1 MNNTNEI
8 KFHNTLPINT
18 TLRGQ
23 NCEYLIEKILGQGTF
38 GITYLATVQLQGNL
52 GRLPLK
58 FHVTIKE
65 FFMKEIN
72 GREEST
78 VTSDSHGGMFDK
90 YKRKFAQ
97 EARSLKSLNHPHIVK
112 VMDFFEANNTYYYV
126 MDYLC
131 GGSIDDLIG
140 RESYLSEDIAISYT
154 RQIGEALGY
163 MHENKILHLDMKP
176 NNVMLN
182 ADGEAIVIDFGL
194 SKQYDENGEPESST
208 TVGGGTVGYAPLEQ
222 STHHDGKGFPVTMDV
237 YALGAT
243 LYKMLVGV
251 RAPEAS
257 SILNDGFPTQNL
269 HQRNVS
275 LETTK
280 AIEKSMAP
288 MKKDRF
294 QSISEFINHLPKG
307 KSNIHVVDV
316 ESESTTIDNNVVK
329 SKKRTN
335 KEKQILSLA
344 EVINAADNAYGRK
357 DYPTALKYYIEAFR
371 RDSSL
376 GEIAYTIGE
385 IYYRGHDIQ
394 EKTQKG
400 GGRYASMNDYYHRC
414 QKANPWF
421 QKAYDLGID
430 TSEEILVKAK
440 EYYDDKDFKHYH
452 KSLHECIDKNYK
464 CKKALKLLIESYEKG
479 IGCKTDACHAN
490 WLKREYNLSAP
501 LQDEQYIQ
509 TSIRNH
515 EAEKNFSLELNE
527 NNVPSKLSLM
537 QRITQIIKNRI
548 FSVGK
553 NEVMS
558 YVEEDNTEI
567 INSLGENYSCEYDET
582 GIFNDL
588 NNVRIGDY
596 VYEDGSFSHHLIESK
611 SAVGVVFSTN
621 PSEEDVMRGYSHGYF
636 MALKDAS
643 KGTLWGKEGILLKDP
658 FTNYYHYDEH
668 YKVFCYDRIWRARN
682 DYTGLSCIFSIQE
695 LGSAFNLAK
704 KFNSKR
710 PSFSSDWFLPSVGHW
725 IDVLQNL
732 GKVNVDDNLEWKG
745 QDPITAKLDRY
756 GLCPSSERIVRNQAL
771 SYWCSTQVSRDTAF
785 VCNLD
790 YGYFFGSEEKH
801 YHHRIRC
808 IAAF

>member
-1 MNNTNEI
+1 MD
-8 KFHNTLPINT
+8 KYYNTLFPGSVLYGN
-18 TLRGQ
+18 Q
-23 NCEYLIEKILGQGTF
+23 YNYKIEKVLGQGTF

-78 VTSDSHGGMFDK
+78 VTSDSQGGMFDK
-90 YKRKFAQ
+90 YKCKFAQ

-140 RESYLSEDIAISYT
+140 RESFLAEDIAITYT

-208 TVGGGTVGYAPLEQ
+208 TVGGGTIGYAPLEQ
-222 STHHDGKGFPVTMDV
+222 STHHDGHGFPVTMDV

-257 SILNDGFPTQNL
+257 SILNEGFPTQNL
-269 HQRNVS
+269 RQRNVS

-294 QSISEFINHLPKG
+294 QSISEFIHHLPKV
-307 KSNIHVVDV
+307 KSNIHVVDIDV
-316 ESESTTIDNNVVK
+316 ESESTTIENNVVK
-329 SKKRTN
+329 SKKRAN

-344 EVINAADNAYGRK
+344 EVINAADNAFGRK
-357 DYPTALKYYIEAFR
+357 DYPTALKYYIEAFK
-371 RDSSL
+371 RDDSL

-430 TSEEILVKAK
+430 TSNELLQKAQEFYDVKD
-440 EYYDDKDFKHYH
+440 YKHYH
-452 KSLHECIDKNYK
+452 KALHECVDKNYK
-464 CKKALKLLIESYEKG
+464 CEKAIRLLIESYEEG
-479 IGCKTDACHAN
+479 IGCKGDMWQAN
-490 WLKREYNLSAP
+490 RLKKKL
-501 LQDEQYIQ
+501 
-509 TSIRNH
+509 TT
-515 EAEKNFSLELNE
+515 SLEFERSQEWSIPYQTIHEENSMNDPIKVLYEMIPVDGTSWRLGNTSFHLNE
-527 NNVPSKLSLM
+527 LSRFWLVIILIFCNFGLLVSHGANLDPHIVNYSVINYDTQYGIMQFVCYIALVVTGFYVQREKIKNESSKEIIKIFLSLAVAFA
-537 QRITQIIKNRI
+537 IIGAISAFAAAIISSVVEMIFGLKSS
-548 FSVGK
+548 FSVA
-553 NEVMS
+553 VVVIRTLLS
-558 YVEEDNTEI
+558 SIIASTILIIPEI
-567 INSLGENYSCEYDET
+567 AEIKKE
-582 GIFNDL
+582 
-588 NNVRIGDY
+588 
-596 VYEDGSFSHHLIESK
+596 K
-611 SAVGVVFSTN
+611 S
-621 PSEEDVMRGYSHGYF
+621 
-636 MALKDAS
+636 
-643 KGTLWGKEGILLKDP
+643 
-658 FTNYYHYDEH
+658 
-668 YKVFCYDRIWRARN
+668 
-682 DYTGLSCIFSIQE
+682 
-695 LGSAFNLAK
+695 
-704 KFNSKR
+704 
-710 PSFSSDWFLPSVGHW
+710 
-725 IDVLQNL
+725 
-732 GKVNVDDNLEWKG
+732 
-745 QDPITAKLDRY
+745 
-756 GLCPSSERIVRNQAL
+756 
-771 SYWCSTQVSRDTAF
+771 
-785 VCNLD
+785 
-790 YGYFFGSEEKH
+790 
-801 YHHRIRC
+801 
-808 IAAF
+808 

>member
-1 MNNTNEI
+1 MNSKNENS
-8 KFHNTLPINT
+8 FYNTLPINT
-18 TLRGQ
+18 TLRGER
-23 NCEYLIEKILGQGTF
+23 CEYLIEKVLGQGTF

-78 VTSDSHGGMFDK
+78 VTSDSQGGMFDK

-307 KSNIHVVDV
+307 KSNIHIVDIDA
-316 ESESTTIDNNVVK
+316 ESESTSIDNNVVK
-329 SKKRTN
+329 SKKRNN

-371 RDSSL
+371 RDNSL

-421 QKAYDLGID
+421 QKAYDLGVD
-430 TSEEILVKAK
+430 TSNELLQKAQEFYDVKD
-440 EYYDDKDFKHYH
+440 YKHYH
-452 KSLHECIDKNYK
+452 KALHECVDKNYK
-464 CKKALKLLIESYEKG
+464 CEKAINLLIESYEKG
-479 IGCKTDACHAN
+479 IGCKADKVQAYYLRKDRNNLFDDDCSNPTSGLYTLPSNEKDSALNLQEEDETKTTFVPEENLHPLMGKEIQKYSTFPSDDKWFGIGLIIYSSISLYIGWNHLYFQDWKIGDILLIFVTLCMRYCPLLLLLCFIKQVGLSN
-490 WLKREYNLSAP
+490 LIYKTNYNIY
-501 LQDEQYIQ
+501 EFGFEMIQ
-509 TSIRNH
+509 TNRFFKQKQLKVIVDFGIIERMSVKLENRNGKNIYHNHKFFNSRNECVATIRN
-515 EAEKNFSLELNE
+515 
-527 NNVPSKLSLM
+527 
-537 QRITQIIKNRI
+537 
-548 FSVGK
+548 
-553 NEVMS
+553 
-558 YVEEDNTEI
+558 
-567 INSLGENYSCEYDET
+567 
-582 GIFNDL
+582 NDASECIY
-588 NNVRIGDY
+588 NQYNKY
-596 VYEDGSFSHHLIESK
+596 IEMEK
-611 SAVGVVFSTN
+611 SAMNNNT
-621 PSEEDVMRGYSHGYF
+621 
-636 MALKDAS
+636 
-643 KGTLWGKEGILLKDP
+643 
-658 FTNYYHYDEH
+658 
-668 YKVFCYDRIWRARN
+668 
-682 DYTGLSCIFSIQE
+682 
-695 LGSAFNLAK
+695 
-704 KFNSKR
+704 
-710 PSFSSDWFLPSVGHW
+710 
-725 IDVLQNL
+725 
-732 GKVNVDDNLEWKG
+732 
-745 QDPITAKLDRY
+745 
-756 GLCPSSERIVRNQAL
+756 
-771 SYWCSTQVSRDTAF
+771 
-785 VCNLD
+785 
-790 YGYFFGSEEKH
+790 
-801 YHHRIRC
+801 
-808 IAAF
+808 

>member
-1 MNNTNEI
+1 MNSKNENS
-8 KFHNTLPINT
+8 FYNTLPINT
-18 TLRGQ
+18 TLRGES
-23 NCEYLIEKILGQGTF
+23 CEYLIEKVLGQGTF

-78 VTSDSHGGMFDK
+78 VTSDSQGGMFDK

-140 RESYLSEDIAISYT
+140 RESFLAEDIAITYT

-208 TVGGGTVGYAPLEQ
+208 TVGGGTIGYAPLEQ
-222 STHHDGKGFPVTMDV
+222 STHHDGHGFPVTMDV

-307 KSNIHVVDV
+307 KSNIHIVDIDA
-316 ESESTTIDNNVVK
+316 ESESTSIDNNVVK
-329 SKKRTN
+329 SKKRNN
-335 KEKQILSLA
+335 KEKLILSLA

-371 RDSSL
+371 RDNSL

-421 QKAYDLGID
+421 QKAYDLGVD
-430 TSEEILVKAK
+430 TSNELLQKAQEFYDVKD
-440 EYYDDKDFKHYH
+440 YKHYH
-452 KSLHECIDKNYK
+452 KALNECVEKNYK
-464 CKKALKLLIESYEKG
+464 CEKAINLLIESYEKG
-479 IGCKTDACHAN
+479 IGCKADTWQAN
-490 WLKREYNLSAP
+490 RLKKKLTIS
-501 LQDEQYIQ
+501 
-509 TSIRNH
+509 H
-515 EAEKNFSLELNE
+515 E
-527 NNVPSKLSLM
+527 
-537 QRITQIIKNRI
+537 
-548 FSVGK
+548 
-553 NEVMS
+553 
-558 YVEEDNTEI
+558 
-567 INSLGENYSCEYDET
+567 
-582 GIFNDL
+582 
-588 NNVRIGDY
+588 
-596 VYEDGSFSHHLIESK
+596 
-611 SAVGVVFSTN
+611 
-621 PSEEDVMRGYSHGYF
+621 
-636 MALKDAS
+636 
-643 KGTLWGKEGILLKDP
+643 
-658 FTNYYHYDEH
+658 
-668 YKVFCYDRIWRARN
+668 
-682 DYTGLSCIFSIQE
+682 
-695 LGSAFNLAK
+695 
-704 KFNSKR
+704 
-710 PSFSSDWFLPSVGHW
+710 
-725 IDVLQNL
+725 
-732 GKVNVDDNLEWKG
+732 
-745 QDPITAKLDRY
+745 
-756 GLCPSSERIVRNQAL
+756 SERIHKCSDPHLTIYDDNSTNNTIKVPHETTPVDRASWRFGNNSFNLNELSRFKFVIVLIFCNFGLLASYGANLNPHIVNYSVMNYDTQYGIMQFICYIAL
-771 SYWCSTQVSRDTAF
+771 VATGFYAQRKKIQNESPK
-785 VCNLD
+785 
-790 YGYFFGSEEKH
+790 EKFK
-801 YHHRIRC
+801 IFLSLAVVFAIIGAISVL
-808 IAAF
+808 IAAIISSVVEMIFGLKSSFSVAVVVIRTLLSSIIASSILIIPEIAEIKKGKS

>member
-1 MNNTNEI
+1 MNNTKEI

-18 TLRGQ
+18 TLRGH
-23 NCEYLIEKILGQGTF
+23 NCEYLIEEVLGQGTF
-38 GITYLATVQLQGNL
+38 GITYLATVYLQGNL

-78 VTSDSHGGMFDK
+78 VTSDSQGGMFDK

-131 GGSIDDLIG
+131 GGSIEDLIA
-140 RESYLSEDIAISYT
+140 RESFLAEDTAISYAK
-154 RQIGEALGY
+154 QIGEALGY

-222 STHHDGKGFPVTMDV
+222 STHHDGHGFPVTMDV

-275 LETTK
+275 LEATK

-294 QSISEFINHLPKG
+294 QSISEFINHLPKI
-307 KSNIHVVDV
+307 KSNINVVDIDV
-316 ESESTTIDNNVVK
+316 ESESTTIENNVVK
-329 SKKRTN
+329 SKKRAN

-344 EVINAADNAYGRK
+344 EVINAADNAFGRN

-371 RDSSL
+371 RDDSI

-394 EKTQKG
+394 EKKQKG

-414 QKANPWF
+414 QKASPWF

-430 TSEEILVKAK
+430 TSNELLQKAQEFYDVKD
-440 EYYDDKDFKHYH
+440 YKHYH
-452 KSLHECIDKNYK
+452 KALHECVDKNYK
-464 CKKALKLLIESYEKG
+464 CEKAINLLIESYEKG
-479 IGCKTDACHAN
+479 IGCKADTVEAN
-490 WLKREYNLSAP
+490 YIRKRQLSKVP
-501 LQDEQYIQ
+501 EFVDQC
-509 TSIRNH
+509 NV
-515 EAEKNFSLELNE
+515 SLEQNQKQE
-527 NNVPSKLSLM
+527 NVIKETAT
-537 QRITQIIKNRI
+537 ITPKEK
-548 FSVGK
+548 SVI
-553 NEVMS
+553 S
-558 YVEEDNTEI
+558 
-567 INSLGENYSCEYDET
+567 
-582 GIFNDL
+582 
-588 NNVRIGDY
+588 
-596 VYEDGSFSHHLIESK
+596 
-611 SAVGVVFSTN
+611 
-621 PSEEDVMRGYSHGYF
+621 
-636 MALKDAS
+636 LKDKLGCAFWSIVICFIVWVNIPQEWIETPWNFVCAYCGSS
-643 KGTLWGKEGILLKDP
+643 KHQLNIGERYSIHGNQQKTYEWYEKAANNGNDIAMFRIAYMYYTGEEGKEKD
-658 FTNYYHYDEH
+658 
-668 YKVFCYDRIWRARN
+668 
-682 DYTGLSCIFSIQE
+682 FSKA
-695 LGSAFNLAK
+695 L
-704 KFNSKR
+704 
-710 PSFSSDWFLPSVGHW
+710 DWFLKAAQNGHCYAMEHIGNMYENGEGVELSQQKAIEW
-725 IDVLQNL
+725 YKKAYQHGSCGKEIHEHLTNL
-732 GKVNVDDNLEWKG
+732 GVPEDSL
-745 QDPITAKLDRY
+745 
-756 GLCPSSERIVRNQAL
+756 SSWWAYYTRNN
-771 SYWCSTQVSRDTAF
+771 R
-785 VCNLD
+785 
-790 YGYFFGSEEKH
+790 K
-801 YHHRIRC
+801 
-808 IAAF
+808 

>member
-18 TLRGQ
+18 TLRGH
-23 NCEYLIEKILGQGTF
+23 NCEYLIEKVLGQGTF

-78 VTSDSHGGMFDK
+78 VTSDSQGGMFDK

-112 VMDFFEANNTYYYV
+112 VMDFFEANNTCYYV

-307 KSNIHVVDV
+307 KSNIHIVDIDA

-344 EVINAADNAYGRK
+344 EVINAADNAFGRK

-421 QKAYDLGID
+421 QKAYNLGID
-430 TSEEILVKAK
+430 TSNELLQKVQEF
-440 EYYDDKDFKHYH
+440 YDVKDFKHYH
-452 KSLHECIDKNYK
+452 KALHECVDKNYK
-464 CKKALKLLIESYEKG
+464 CEKAINLLIESYEKG
-479 IGCKTDACHAN
+479 IGCNADTWQAN
-490 WLKREYNLSAP
+490 RLKKKLTIS
-501 LQDEQYIQ
+501 
-509 TSIRNH
+509 H
-515 EAEKNFSLELNE
+515 ESERSHKCSDPHLTIYDDNSTNNTIKVPHETTPVDRASWRFGNNSFNLNE
-527 NNVPSKLSLM
+527 LSRFKFVIVLIFCNFGLLASYGANLNPHIVNYSVMNYDTQYGIMQFICYIALVATGFYAQRKKIQNESPKEKFKIFLSLAVVFA
-537 QRITQIIKNRI
+537 IIGAISVLIAAIISSVVEMIFGLKSS
-548 FSVGK
+548 FSVAVVVIRTLLSSIIASSILIIPEIAEIKKGK
-553 NEVMS
+553 S
-558 YVEEDNTEI
+558 
-567 INSLGENYSCEYDET
+567 
-582 GIFNDL
+582 
-588 NNVRIGDY
+588 
-596 VYEDGSFSHHLIESK
+596 
-611 SAVGVVFSTN
+611 
-621 PSEEDVMRGYSHGYF
+621 
-636 MALKDAS
+636 
-643 KGTLWGKEGILLKDP
+643 
-658 FTNYYHYDEH
+658 
-668 YKVFCYDRIWRARN
+668 
-682 DYTGLSCIFSIQE
+682 
-695 LGSAFNLAK
+695 
-704 KFNSKR
+704 
-710 PSFSSDWFLPSVGHW
+710 
-725 IDVLQNL
+725 
-732 GKVNVDDNLEWKG
+732 
-745 QDPITAKLDRY
+745 
-756 GLCPSSERIVRNQAL
+756 
-771 SYWCSTQVSRDTAF
+771 
-785 VCNLD
+785 
-790 YGYFFGSEEKH
+790 
-801 YHHRIRC
+801 
-808 IAAF
+808 